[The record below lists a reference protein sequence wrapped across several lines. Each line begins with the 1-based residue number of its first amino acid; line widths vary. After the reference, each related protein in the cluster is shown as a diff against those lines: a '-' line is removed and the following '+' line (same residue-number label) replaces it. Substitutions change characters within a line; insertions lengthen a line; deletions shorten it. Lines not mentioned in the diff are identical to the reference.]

1 MGDKPQKPLP
11 SRPAAAKP
19 VPVAADSV
27 PPTRRSFLTRFMAI
41 FIGGFLG
48 LIPLAAGIAVF
59 VDPLRRKN
67 SVKGGGRDEKGFIRI
82 SSLDG
87 LRVDEP
93 QRCAVIDDLYD
104 AWNVFPNEPI
114 GAVYLTRN
122 AQSEVHCLNVTCP
135 HAGCAIDYNSERKVF
150 QCPCHDSAFLIDG
163 DLASVSSPAARG
175 MDPLEVKIKNET
187 EIWVRYQKFRSGIAE
202 RIPEA

>member
-1 MGDKPQKPLP
+1 M
-11 SRPAAAKP
+11 PAAKQ
-19 VPVAADSV
+19 VAVTAESA

-59 VDPLRRKN
+59 VDPLRRKS
-67 SVKGGGRDEKGFIRI
+67 SVKGGGRDEEGFIKVA
-82 SSLDG
+82 SLDG
-87 LRVDEP
+87 LRVEEP
-93 QRCAVIDDLYD
+93 QRFAVIDDLYD
-104 AWNVFPNEPI
+104 AWNVFPDEPI

-135 HAGCAIDYNSERKVF
+135 HAGCAVDYNSERKVF
-150 QCPCHDSAFLIDG
+150 QCPCHDSAFLPDG
-163 DLASVSSPAARG
+163 ELASASSPAARG
-175 MDPLEVKIKNET
+175 LDPLEVRIKNEK
-187 EIWVRYQKFRSGIAE
+187 EIWVRYKNFRSGIAE